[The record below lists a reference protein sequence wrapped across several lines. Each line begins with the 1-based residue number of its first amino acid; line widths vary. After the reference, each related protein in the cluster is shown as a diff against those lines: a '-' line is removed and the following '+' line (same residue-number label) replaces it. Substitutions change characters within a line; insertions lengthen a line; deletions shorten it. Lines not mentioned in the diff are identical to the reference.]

1 MKKNNIYI
9 LLIVFFLLTI
19 SLFTFLKFQNN
30 ILTVPNYP
38 LDINIIKSA
47 LEDSGLSWTVEEQEP
62 VVEGQTIYN
71 LSKDDEFIGGVI
83 SGLKDGETFLNVSAF
98 LYYNNGY
105 SLPKSE
111 WEKFIIFATILNGG
125 FKNEHQIYD
134 VFSKEYNTVNTTRFS
149 SKDLPRTQNSIDE
162 SSLWESKI
170 NDYYIQITLAKPDI
184 NYSEEYLNMIIIST
198 NLDTFLG

>member
-9 LLIVFFLLTI
+9 LLIVFFLLII

-38 LDINIIKSA
+38 LDIKTIESA
-47 LEDSGLSWTVEEQEP
+47 LEDSGLLWTVEQQEP
-62 VVEGQTIYN
+62 VVENQTIYY
-71 LSKDDEFIGGVI
+71 LSKDDELIGGVT
-83 SGLKDGETFLNVSAF
+83 SSVKDGETFLNVSAF

-111 WEKFIIFATILNGG
+111 WENFTIFATILNGG
-125 FKNEHQIYD
+125 FKNKHQIYD
-134 VFSKEYNTVNTTRFS
+134 VFSKEYDTLNTTKFS
-149 SKDLPRTQNSIDE
+149 RKNSPRTQHSIDE
-162 SSLWESKI
+162 SSLWENKI
-170 NDYYIQITLAKPDI
+170 NDYYVQMTLVKPDI
-184 NYSEEYLNMIIIST
+184 NYSEEYLNMIVIST